1 MAQLAAGDDQHRQIR
16 RRRGAQFPRQRL
28 GRDQGGRMLGRPCG
42 ERVGAGRARARQD
55 AGGEIGLQLV
65 ELVDH
70 RLDGKLLPCR
80 LGRQAARGGA
90 HLVEGQAGAG
100 AVINPG
106 RALDRLSGAL
116 GQRGDFDG
124 RGEKRQRPDLRR
136 ERLGHAG
143 LEEAGAAR
151 GGDGALAGRQHLC
164 KRGRK
169 PPLLLFSS
177 AGGGDIEEVSAES
190 PEKIHRVAVDI
201 RTGLPPGRAEAMLTD
216 AGIAE
221 PARRE
226 VAAVLD
232 RLYGLYRQIDADLV
246 EVNPLAVTTDGR
258 VVALDSKISIDAGAQ
273 ARQPALREIV
283 GDRVAADDTPL
294 ERSGRDLGMQFI
306 ELDGEVGVLANGA
319 GLTMTTLDA
328 INHYG
333 GRPAN
338 FLEIGGDAYTKATP
352 ALRLVLANPKV
363 RSLLVNF
370 CGAFARTDVMTEG
383 VVQAWEELKPDVPV
397 FFSIHGTG
405 EEEAIALVRER
416 LGMEPYDLMDD
427 AVRAAVEAAGT
438 GTGTGT
444 ANVAASGVAR

>member
-1 MAQLAAGDDQHRQIR
+1 MQLLEHQGKRLLAEAGVAIPDGSVAAGPDQAEAIAARLTGRVVVKSQVPAGK
-16 RRRGAQFPRQRL
+16 RGK
-28 GRDQGGRMLGRPCG
+28 
-42 ERVGAGRARARQD
+42 
-55 AGGEIGLQLV
+55 AGGVLFADSPAQAG
-65 ELVDH
+65 
-70 RLDGKLLPCR
+70 
-80 LGRQAARGGA
+80 QAARALLGSEVSGYTVSEV
-90 HLVEGQAGAG
+90 LVE
-100 AVINPG
+100 
-106 RALDRLSGAL
+106 RAAPIASELY
-116 GQRGDFDG
+116 
-124 RGEKRQRPDLRR
+124 
-136 ERLGHAG
+136 
-143 LEEAGAAR
+143 AAFLNDPASK
-151 GGDGALAGRQHLC
+151 G
-164 KRGRK
+164 
-169 PPLLLFSS
+169 PLLLFSS

-438 GTGTGT
+438 GTGT

>member
-1 MAQLAAGDDQHRQIR
+1 MGPLLRDLWTVNMQLLEHQGKRLLAEAGVAIPDGSVAAGPDQAEAIAARLTGRVVVKSQVPAGK
-16 RRRGAQFPRQRL
+16 RGK
-28 GRDQGGRMLGRPCG
+28 
-42 ERVGAGRARARQD
+42 
-55 AGGEIGLQLV
+55 AGGVLFADSPAQAG
-65 ELVDH
+65 
-70 RLDGKLLPCR
+70 
-80 LGRQAARGGA
+80 QAARALLGSEVSGYTVSEV
-90 HLVEGQAGAG
+90 LVE
-100 AVINPG
+100 
-106 RALDRLSGAL
+106 RAAPIASELY
-116 GQRGDFDG
+116 
-124 RGEKRQRPDLRR
+124 
-136 ERLGHAG
+136 
-143 LEEAGAAR
+143 AAFLNDPASK
-151 GGDGALAGRQHLC
+151 G
-164 KRGRK
+164 
-169 PPLLLFSS
+169 PLLLFSS